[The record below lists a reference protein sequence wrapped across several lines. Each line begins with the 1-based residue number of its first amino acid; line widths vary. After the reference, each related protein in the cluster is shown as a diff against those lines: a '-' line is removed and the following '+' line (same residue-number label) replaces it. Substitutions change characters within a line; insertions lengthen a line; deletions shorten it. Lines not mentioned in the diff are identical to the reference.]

1 MQNNPDAEAD
11 VQHEPSTQTDTERLA
26 EYDAKAESK
35 PYPPGFSD
43 AAAVEFAE
51 RESQRIAD
59 SKAYREPVH
68 LPKAITDS
76 FAYHNA
82 YQVADTEAERYA
94 IQRAV
99 CDAYQHGL
107 RYATTKRD
115 PEALTYRDGL
125 SDAKT
130 QRLAVSERFSK
141 YDAKLD
147 AILDAIA
154 ERVSHIET
162 VIDAE
167 FNAICD
173 TVAHEVSRRLAE
185 SGSVSN
191 AVRDAIAE
199 AVTVSEC
206 HARADILAVS
216 ERLAKL
222 EAQFNAEPV
231 AERDAQPDPVAV
243 NERLANFDAN
253 FDAYLGS
260 DPIPKPSRPDT
271 VPPPERLATAIAIS
285 LSIADA
291 GANREAVHDAVRSA
305 LSDPRADTNTRI
317 LGIADAILRVR
328 RG

>member
-1 MQNNPDAEAD
+1 LQNNPDAEAD
-11 VQHEPSTQTDTERLA
+11 VQPEPST
-26 EYDAKAESK
+26 
-35 PYPPGFSD
+35 
-43 AAAVEFAE
+43 VEFAE
-51 RESQRIAD
+51 RESQRIAE

-94 IQRAV
+94 IQRAIS
-99 CDAYQHGL
+99 DAYQHGL
-107 RYATTKRD
+107 RYATTKRNA
-115 PEALTYRDGL
+115 ETLSYGDGL

-141 YDAKLD
+141 YDADRDSLAASVSDFNFKLS
-147 AILDAIA
+147 AIA

-167 FNAICD
+167 FNSLCD
-173 TVAHEVSRRLAE
+173 TVAHEVSKRVAK

-191 AVRDAIAE
+191 AVRDAIVE

-253 FDAYLGS
+253 FDAYRGS
-260 DPIPKPSRPDT
+260 DPIPKPSRPNT
-271 VPPPERLATAIAIS
+271 VSASERGAFAYAIS
-285 LSIADA
+285 NRIRAA
-291 GANREAVHDAVRSA
+291 GADLVAVRDAIRYA
-305 LSDPRADTNTRI
+305 LDDSRFPDTEARI
-317 LGIADAILRVR
+317 LGIADAIVRVR
-328 RG
+328 RGLG